1 MSDSANVHRIVIV
14 GGGFGGMY
22 TAVNLGRLW
31 RKQRDVEI
39 TLVSRDNFFLMTPF
53 LFEAGSGVLDP
64 RHAVSPIRKMLDAPA
79 RFVEADLESVDFERR
94 VVTARHAPGEG
105 GAYQLPYDQ
114 LVLALGGVTNTKII
128 PGSEHA
134 MTFKTLADSIF
145 LRNHV
150 IDAFE
155 WADAEDDEDERRRLL
170 TFCIIGGGLVGVE
183 LMGELTSMVRNI
195 RKLYPR
201 AGKTP
206 ASFHLVEHGPRIL
219 AEMEADLA
227 DYAAE
232 VLKNRSVNVR
242 TSCDAKQI
250 EPDRVHLSDGS
261 QIEAYT
267 IVLSAGV
274 APHPLLASFPLEKDR
289 KGRIATDGTMRTKS
303 RPEVWA
309 IGDCASIPDPTGK
322 PYPQLAQHALREA
335 RTLAANITATLRGG
349 QVKPFVYQTLGT
361 LASLGDFQGVGRVM
375 KVKVRGFVAW
385 WVWRSYYLFQ
395 MPRFERKLR
404 IVLDWT
410 VALFFQYDIVKLD
423 LFGEE
428 HPTQKRRL
436 PASRT
441 QPPSTTERPAA
452 PAPKPEPAPAELQRA

>member
-1 MSDSANVHRIVIV
+1 MSDSSNVHRIVIV
-14 GGGFGGMY
+14 GGGFGGVY

-31 RKQRDVEI
+31 RKRGGVEI

-64 RHAVSPIRKMLDAPA
+64 RHAVSPVRKMLDAPA
-79 RFVEADLESVDFERR
+79 RFVEADLESIDFDRR
-94 VVTARHAPGEG
+94 VVTARHAPGG
-105 GAYQLPYDQ
+105 GDAVELPYDQ

-128 PGSEHA
+128 PGSEQA
-134 MTFKTLADSIF
+134 MTFKTLADAIF

-155 WADAEDDEDERRRLL
+155 WADAEDDEAERRRLL
-170 TFCIIGGGLVGVE
+170 TFVIIGGGLVGVE
-183 LMGELTSMVRNI
+183 LMGELTSLVRNI

-201 AGKTP
+201 AGKTEP
-206 ASFHLVEHGPRIL
+206 SFHLVEHGPQIL
-219 AEMEADLA
+219 AEMERDLA

-232 VLKNRSVNVR
+232 VLKKRGVDVR
-242 TSCDAKQI
+242 TSCDAKRI
-250 EPDRVHLSDGS
+250 EPDRVELSDGTE
-261 QIEAYT
+261 IAAYT
-267 IVLSAGV
+267 IVLAAGV

-309 IGDCASIPDPTGK
+309 IGDCASIPDPAGK

-335 RTLAANITATLRGG
+335 RVLARNITSTARGG
-349 QVKPFVYQTLGT
+349 PLEPFVYKTLGT
-361 LASLGDFQGVGRVM
+361 LASLGDYQGVGRVM
-375 KVKVRGFVAW
+375 KLKLKGFPAW

-410 VALFFQYDIVKLD
+410 VALFFHYDIVKLD

-428 HPTQKRRL
+428 HPTRRL

-441 QPPSTTERPAA
+441 RPATTVPA
-452 PAPKPEPAPAELQRA
+452 PAPDPMVAA